1 MNRQENA
8 RTHYRVVYPALARPR
23 FREYGLG
30 AEHWVID
37 ASERGLR
44 YISARTPLPR
54 SGTRVVG
61 TVEFPDGSEIRIDG
75 VVVRVVADEIAV
87 HLDESPIPFT
97 RIIQQQ
103 RFLRLNFPLS
113 EIIGRT

>member
-30 AEHWVID
+30 VEHWVID

-44 YISARTPLPR
+44 YISARRPLPEHG
-54 SGTRVVG
+54 SRVVG
-61 TVEFPDGSEIRIDG
+61 TIEFPDGGEVRIEG
-75 VVVRVVADEIAV
+75 FVVRS
-87 HLDESPIPFT
+87 LDEEVAVYLDTAPIPFT

-113 EIIGRT
+113 EVIQRS

>member
-8 RTHYRVVYPALARPR
+8 RAHYRVVYPALARPR

-30 AEHWVID
+30 VEHWVID

-44 YISARTPLPR
+44 YLSARTPLPR
-54 SGTRVVG
+54 PGTRVVG
-61 TVEFPDGSEIRIDG
+61 TVEFPDGGEIRIEG
-75 VVVRVVADEIAV
+75 VVVRVIQDEIAL
-87 HLDESPIPFT
+87 HLDEAPIPFT

-113 EIIGRT
+113 EMMGRS